1 MNIENL
7 YLDPKKP
14 GSFSGITS
22 FTRELKRKNIDTK
35 KLNIKK
41 FFQSNESASIHRQI
55 RKKFLRNK
63 TIVPRINHTW
73 QADLIDLSTLKEFND
88 GFKWLL
94 SVIDV
99 FSKQAYVIP
108 LKDKTAK
115 AVVDGFKQILT
126 KSKHPK
132 FLQTDKVQ
140 SKLIIKF

>member
-1 MNIENL
+1 M
-7 YLDPKKP
+7 
-14 GSFSGITS
+14 
-22 FTRELKRKNIDTK
+22 
-35 KLNIKK
+35 
-41 FFQSNESASIHRQI
+41 
-55 RKKFLRNK
+55 
-63 TIVPRINHTW
+63 
-73 QADLIDLSTLKEFND
+73 IDLSSLKEFND

-140 SKLIIKF
+140 SKINY